1 MKLNEI
7 VLGDMIT
14 IHAFTE
20 GEAAELKAYYKPL
33 EDSVRMKLAA
43 AAKNDN
49 FVPIEMVK
57 APDKNNTEVLFTDI
71 DCDLEV
77 LVYHEEQLYKF
88 DHVIIPRATLSEK
101 ETIQL
106 IISDTDGL
114 KFNRR
119 NAYRVPVGVRGELTI
134 DGNQYPITVRDISRL
149 GVGMIVPVTLEVTPG
164 QDMKVSFED
173 ATGAFDLPIKAV
185 RQQDFGANNKIIG
198 AIINPAYQDPVEKYV
213 AKKQVE
219 NSINSPK
226 KEGPAKEEPK
236 ENINTT
242 EE

>member
-43 AAKNDN
+43 ATKNDN

-77 LVYHEEQLYKF
+77 LVYHEDQLYKF

-134 DGNQYPITVRDISRL
+134 DGNQYQLLCVISRAWSRYDCASYI
-149 GVGMIVPVTLEVTPG
+149 GSTPG
-164 QDMKVSFED
+164 PDLNVSFERD

-213 AKKQVE
+213 AKKRGGE
-219 NSINSPK
+219 FY
-226 KEGPAKEEPK
+226 
-236 ENINTT
+236 
-242 EE
+242 